1 MGWLIANG
9 FWPPGCGA
17 RAASRETGLT
27 GSLGRAEGLKAGSMR
42 RAGRRLCA
50 TALCFLMAAL
60 GSAAGAPAQTVAGAP
75 ASEPLPER
83 TRAVLEAHCAE
94 CRSNGGDVDLDTVA
108 DDPALVVPRR
118 PDASRIYQLLL
129 RANPTPSAPTPAE
142 IETVR
147 DWIESLPARDAEC
160 RDRGHIT
167 PETVEAQIDH
177 WAEMVGPSEAA
188 DTRFISLVHLWNACA
203 SPASLKEFR
212 EAAAVLLTALA
223 RRIEPIALQTLG
235 DESAILAFREADL
248 QSPEGEEELL
258 TDAAP
263 AVGGTEAIPADWLAA
278 QFLALSR
285 PKEGSGERAIPVD
298 LDGAEQRVISALAR
312 SWTKDVD
319 LVRAAAERG
328 VTARALADRLSEI
341 DGDDIHAVRKL
352 MQGALSRADWDALS
366 RVLDGDTPDTPPAKR
381 TIPDTEIEIILWTDK
396 PRYWPRDLVTIN
408 ASVSKACHLT
418 LINVD
423 RDGKA
428 VVLFPNDIEQDNL
441 VAPAVTIRVP
451 GTDASYQFRFDR
463 SGEEQIVAICQRTS
477 RHPDGI
483 DYDYEKQRFEI
494 LGDWRTYLRTA
505 SVREQELRARREAE
519 AARRKR
525 RNGRAPASTEP
536 AAIDPNGPPVEGRAA
551 ITVPIDPAGG

>member
-1 MGWLIANG
+1 MCAIAL
-9 FWPPGCGA
+9 
-17 RAASRETGLT
+17 SILT
-27 GSLGRAEGLKAGSMR
+27 
-42 RAGRRLCA
+42 
-50 TALCFLMAAL
+50 AAL
-60 GSAAGAPAQTVAGAP
+60 GSAAVALAQTVAGVSP
-75 ASEPLPER
+75 PVPLPER
-83 TRAVLEAHCAE
+83 ARAALETHCTE
-94 CRSNGGDVDLDTVA
+94 CRSNGGAVDLDTVA
-108 DDPALVVPRR
+108 DDPALVVPKR
-118 PDASRIYQLLL
+118 PDASRIYQMLL
-129 RANPTPSAPTPAE
+129 RTSPAPSAPTPAE

-160 RDRGHIT
+160 RDRARIT

-188 DTRFISLVHLWNACA
+188 DTRFVSLVHLWNACA
-203 SPASLKEFR
+203 SPARLKEYR
-212 EAAAVLLTALA
+212 EAAAILLTALA
-223 RRIEPIALQTLG
+223 RRSEPIALQTLG
-235 DESAILAFREADL
+235 DESAILAFREGDL

-258 TDAAP
+258 TDSAP
-263 AVGGTEAIPADWLAA
+263 AVGGTEAIPVDWFAA

-298 LDGAEQRVISALAR
+298 LDGAAQRVVSALAR

-328 VTARALADRLSEI
+328 ITARALADRLSAV
-341 DGDDIHAVRKL
+341 DGDALYAARKL
-352 MQGALSRADWDALS
+352 IHGALSRAEWDALS
-366 RVLDGDTPDTPPAKR
+366 RALDDDTLDTPPAKR
-381 TIPDTEIEIILWTDK
+381 TIPDTEIEVILWTDK
-396 PRYWPRDLVTIN
+396 PRYWPRDLVTIH

-428 VVLFPNDIEQDNL
+428 VVLFPNDIDQDNL
-441 VAPAVTIRVP
+441 VAPGVTIRVP

-494 LGDWRTYLRTA
+494 LGDWRTFLRTA
-505 SVREQELRARREAE
+505 SLREQEARAREEAE
-519 AARRKR
+519 VARRKR
-525 RNGRAPASTEP
+525 RGERPSPPVGP
-536 AAIDPNGPPVEGRAA
+536 AAIDPNGPAVEGRAA
-551 ITVPIDPAGG
+551 IVVPIDPAGGP